1 VGGTRRGWIAARPAY
16 DPAVEP
22 HPWAPHPWAL
32 SLRLFL
38 YAALQLGG
46 LVLHLHLTTRSGEA
60 RTWLAE
66 GGALEWTHVSSLSA
80 ALLFT
85 LLARGPL
92 RAFLACLLLAA
103 LARELDEVVQLH
115 LGRLAHRVV
124 MAVCL
129 AAAAWIALKPG
140 NRFPEHARAFIGT
153 PAFWLMAFGTIA
165 VTLQALVLGQ
175 TSMWTVTSA
184 PGYDRIN
191 KRFVE
196 EGMEA
201 SGFLWILFGAFEV
214 WLAARRGPEP
224 TPR

>member
-1 VGGTRRGWIAARPAY
+1 M
-16 DPAVEP
+16 EP
-22 HPWAPHPWAL
+22 HPWALAL
-32 SLRLFL
+32 RITL

-46 LVLHLHLTTRSGEA
+46 LVLHLHMSTRPGEA

-66 GGALEWTHVSSLSA
+66 GGTLEWTHVSSLSA

-92 RAFLACLLLAA
+92 RAFLACLVLAA
-103 LARELDEVVQLH
+103 LARELDEVLQVN

-129 AAAAWIALKPG
+129 AGAAWLALRP
-140 NRFPEHARAFIGT
+140 RSPFPEHARAFIGT
-153 PAFWLMAFGTIA
+153 PAFWLMAFGTTA
-165 VTLQALVLGQ
+165 VALQALVLGQ
-175 TSMWTVTSA
+175 TSMWETSSA

-196 EGMEA
+196 EGMEG
-201 SGFLWILFGAFEV
+201 SGFLWILFGTFEA
-214 WLAARRGPEP
+214 WLAARHLRRSPQDQPARSNG
-224 TPR
+224 